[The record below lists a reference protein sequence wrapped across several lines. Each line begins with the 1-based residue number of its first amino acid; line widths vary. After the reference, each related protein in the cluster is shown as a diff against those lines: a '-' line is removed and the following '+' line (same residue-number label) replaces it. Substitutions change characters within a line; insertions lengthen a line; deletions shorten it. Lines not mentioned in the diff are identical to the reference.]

1 MKLII
6 GNNEQDIEVRKAT
19 IVISKDIEFDI
30 SVNQFNELVINK
42 GQFGEGE
49 TAILIKPS
57 VSNEIR
63 IT

>member
-1 MKLII
+1 MKIII
-6 GNNEQDIEVRKAT
+6 GNNEQTIEPRRITV
-19 IVISKDIEFDI
+19 VIGKDVEFEI

-63 IT
+63 LI